1 MKQNKY
7 LKAIGLKR
15 EDYDYKL
22 WGKLT
27 KRGKQIKK
35 ATGLDMRE
43 CYDLDYSMIAFM
55 YSRLLFFREHTDK
68 DTIENKFTIDDIEYT
83 FDECV
88 DKICKVFRDYL
99 IEGQSVDF
107 DEFDRAFIFLAKI
120 IPFLW
125 E

>member
-1 MKQNKY
+1 MKRNKY

-15 EDYDYKL
+15 GDYDYKQ

-68 DTIENKFTIDDIEYT
+68 EESKFTIDDVEYT
-83 FDECV
+83 FSECV
-88 DKICKVFRDYL
+88 DKICKVFKDYL